1 VPHER
6 IYAELSDP
14 TWNSVHPTDPT
25 PGGDDIPPRD
35 CHPGAVIQW
44 HPNGSVALATGD
56 LTLDGANEPE
66 LPAVNV
72 LDFLPVPDDYDPAAQ
87 SDPLYGTLSG
97 AIEQAIAAAYQ
108 LGMGVPRY
116 VWFSRE
122 NINHMIRIERRAR
135 TAAFG
140 ADE

>member
-1 VPHER
+1 MPHER

-14 TWNSVHPTDPT
+14 TWHTVHPTDPK
-25 PGGDDIPPRD
+25 PDGDDIPVRD

-56 LTLDGANEPE
+56 LALDGANEPD
-66 LPAVNV
+66 LPAVD
-72 LDFLPVPDDYDPAAQ
+72 LGKFLGQAPD
-87 SDPLYGTLSG
+87 SDTAEMHAELTAYV
-97 AIEQAIAAAYQ
+97 EQAVRQAWQI
-108 LGMGVPRY
+108 GVGTPRY

-122 NINHMIRIERRAR
+122 NINHLIRIERRAR